1 MATSLFDNVSGL
13 LMVRTGMAVLLVF
26 CLPGYAITFA
36 LFPRHRFGLVERL
49 LLVISA
55 SVSVAIVGGLI
66 LNLLPAGLQVSSW
79 LVLLSGVT
87 LVAGSVAWVRSPNRQ
102 LAASFKL
109 SRLPTYLHALAAGVG
124 FTVGQTLLIGLAA
137 LVIGLTWSIAHTP
150 APVQGL
156 QGYTLLWLLPAE
168 ANQPPAV
175 RLGIRSS
182 EFTPTT
188 YKLQLTANQQLVHEW
203 PVIALKPNTEWD
215 GRFALTPQQ
224 LNNTTIEANLY
235 RLDQPA
241 TIYRQVVLRPN
252 QLERK

>member
-1 MATSLFDNVSGL
+1 MATPLFDNVSGL
-13 LMVRTGMAVLLVF
+13 FMVRAVMAVLLVF

-49 LLVISA
+49 LLAISA

-66 LNLLPAGLQVSSW
+66 LNLLPWGLQASSW

-87 LVAGSVAWVRSPNRQ
+87 LVAGVVAWMRTPNRP
-102 LAASFKL
+102 LAASFKV
-109 SRLPTYLHALAAGVG
+109 SRLPAYLHTLAAGVG
-124 FTVGQTLLIGLAA
+124 FTVGHTLLIGLAA

-150 APVQGL
+150 APAQGL

-182 EFTPTT
+182 EFMPTN
-188 YKLQLTANQQLVHEW
+188 YKLQLTMNQQLVHEW
-203 PVIALKPNTEWD
+203 PVITLKPNTEWD
-215 GRFALTPQQ
+215 GRLALTPQQ
-224 LNNTTIEANLY
+224 LNSATIEAKLY

-252 QLERK
+252 LLEHK